1 METVLIFCVE
11 QLDNGTSFA
20 IREDNGES
28 VFVPS
33 TIANRV
39 NLQIGDS
46 VNAKLV
52 ANAKLP
58 EKTPWFA
65 VRVDPASSEGTTPP
79 VKNDDLKS
87 RVRDV
92 IYGSK
97 TYFTLD
103 DVCEE
108 LSIPL
113 AQGSVV
119 DEALSELFQN
129 GTVCRA
135 AIELRPGSDVG
146 EVLWASSVECFL
158 GEAE

>member
-103 DVCEE
+103 DVWDIGAIAAMFAMSNR
-108 LSIPL
+108 LANMADIPP
-113 AQGSVV
+113 
-119 DEALSELFQN
+119 N
-129 GTVCRA
+129 
-135 AIELRPGSDVG
+135 
-146 EVLWASSVECFL
+146 
-158 GEAE
+158 AEFYSMAR